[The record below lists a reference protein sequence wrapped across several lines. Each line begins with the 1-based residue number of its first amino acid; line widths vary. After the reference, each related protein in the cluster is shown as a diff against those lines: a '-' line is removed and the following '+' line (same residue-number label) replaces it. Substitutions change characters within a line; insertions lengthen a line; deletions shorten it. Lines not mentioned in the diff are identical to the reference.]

1 MFISST
7 ITPFSRSSSSA
18 SNFELRSMSTSTSN
32 AWSRCSAAQ
41 RM

>member
-1 MFISST
+1 MFISSR

-18 SNFELRSMSTSTSN
+18 SNFELRSMSTSTSS
-32 AWSRCSAAQ
+32 AVSRFSPAQ